1 MTYQA
6 HVTEIA
12 YRDSSR
18 NSDKYYRA
26 YTVYDEDTCDY
37 RVVFQWGRQGARG
50 QSQVVLMHDIHS
62 ATAAVNRKL
71 ADKQSNGYEPVYSK
85 QLPGVSADILE
96 LAGLS
101 ADQAAN
107 VRSQQADPVKVLLV
121 DIDTCRRL
129 AMGDSTQV
137 TEAVVMRRSL
147 KEQLDALR
155 SSVAEAEG
163 QVEVVDMVLGAKLGV

>member
-12 YRDSSR
+12 YRDISR

-37 RVVFQWGRQGARG
+37 RVVYQWGRQGVRG

-71 ADKQSNGYEPVYSK
+71 ADKQAGGYEPVYSK

-101 ADQAAN
+101 AEHAAN
-107 VRSQQADPVKVLLV
+107 VRSQQVDPVKVLLI
-121 DIDTCRRL
+121 DIDTARRL
-129 AMGDSTQV
+129 AMGDAEQV
-137 TEAVVMRRSL
+137 VQAVVMRRSL
-147 KEQLDALR
+147 AEQLDALR
-155 SSVAEAEG
+155 TSVQEAEG
-163 QVEVVDMVLGAKLGV
+163 QIEVVDMVLGAKLSV